1 MKQTVKKFM
10 DDNLCPVLS
19 RKEVD
24 ISLPVEIRGFAR
36 VGEVETRCCGPV
48 KITANSDFCPGDH
61 DAVLKFVI
69 SQRIQVDIPVT
80 FGVKTEIGE
89 EKVDFDDN
97 DADDCRCSGGRC
109 SLETREEISSKKY
122 EESSS
127 KKYEEQDENKDEDKN
142 EYKENKKENRYE
154 R

>member
-1 MKQTVKKFM
+1 MKQTIKQFM
-10 DDNLCPVLS
+10 DDKLCPVMS

-24 ISLPVEIRGFAR
+24 ISLPVEIKGFAN

-89 EKVDFDDN
+89 EKVDFEDQDD
-97 DADDCRCSGGRC
+97 DDCRCRNGRC
-109 SLETREEISSKKY
+109 SLEAREDIEV
-122 EESSS
+122 
-127 KKYEEQDENKDEDKN
+127 NKDEDK
-142 EYKENKKENRYE
+142 ENKKEYRNE